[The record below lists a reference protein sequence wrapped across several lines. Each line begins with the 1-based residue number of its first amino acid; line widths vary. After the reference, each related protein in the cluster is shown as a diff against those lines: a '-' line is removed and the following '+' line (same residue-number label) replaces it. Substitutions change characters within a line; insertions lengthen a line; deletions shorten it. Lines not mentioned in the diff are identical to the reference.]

1 VFYHLN
7 VNLFEVKKMA
17 DVSPSGLSEAQALE
31 FHEQFKKTY
40 VVFLGLAAVVHVLVY
55 LWKPWF

>member
-1 VFYHLN
+1 
-7 VNLFEVKKMA
+7 MA
-17 DVSPSGLSEAQALE
+17 EASPSGLSEMQAKE

-55 LWKPWF
+55 FWKPWF